1 MVLAIG
7 TNSSALMASA
17 AASSVNKDMETSME
31 RLSTGKRI
39 NSAADDAAGV
49 AIASRMTSEI
59 NGLNQAI
66 RNASDGQSM
75 AATAEGAM
83 VEIADMLQRMR
94 ELAVQSSN
102 DTLNTNDRTNLNDEV
117 TQLKAEID
125 RIATTTRFNDVSML
139 DGTADITLQIGA
151 KAGESLNFKVG
162 NLGTTALGTSL
173 TALTSSAATSNSAEG
188 VAATKSISQMAF
200 NGNDTYG
207 FTLTVG
213 EGDGSTT
220 EALTIA
226 NASVTGNSASD
237 VASKINTA
245 ISAAVT
251 AGTLAAD
258 TVSAS
263 ANGNVVTIENK
274 LGDSIAVSSFSS
286 AGNGTASYA
295 SISGAGESKLLT
307 DTAATTSIT
316 NNGGGGATTASS
328 TLALQAG
335 KDYSFNVNGTDI
347 TVTNLGTGTTE
358 ADLLAT
364 LKLAIGDGAAGSTV
378 TGQNFSLQDSTG
390 KNIEIKNFVAT
401 SSPVGSA
408 GSMVMTV
415 RVDADS
421 STPSNTYA
429 VGGSDTTDIDKGDI
443 VQLSFT
449 EAEADYGFKLGGTAF
464 TVATAS
470 AGESLQDALAT
481 TRDAINAAVA
491 ATTISDVTA
500 RLVDGKLEIENT
512 STSAAIT
519 LDTFTSTGKPAVAAG
534 TATFA
539 GTNLTTQG
547 SASTTNGVKATPS
560 EMTLSVSEDDTY
572 SFKIGGTQVTAE
584 VVGGNLDALVSA
596 VNSQSATTG
605 VTAAMSNGDILLS
618 NAAGSAINITD
629 FASVGT
635 GVINAANAAG
645 QGSSAT
651 LNDAGA
657 VTGASTAAA
666 GTATA
671 TTMSLSMD
679 ATDDVTFQLSD
690 GRTTATVRLTSFDTT
705 DNSAMLAEIQ
715 SALSNAGS
723 DITAAAAS
731 GTAPIILTNAKGGE
745 IDLSNYT
752 SDGAGVMTASPGSEQ
767 GVGKMLDD
775 TGVSGSQNA
784 VSAIDISTNAGSQDA
799 ISTIDRAL
807 ETLGSERSNLG
818 AVVNRLD
825 HTVNNLTNIVVN
837 TESAKGRIEDADFA
851 SESTAMSKAQI
862 LQQASTAMLA
872 QANASKQGVLSLL
885 QG

>member
-1 MVLAIG
+1 MGPEPSTLSSFAGPLQSVMVLAIA

-31 RLSTGKRI
+31 RLATGKRI

-83 VEIADMLQRMR
+83 VEISDMLQRMR

-102 DTLNTNDRTNLNDEV
+102 DTLNSNDRQNLNDEV

-125 RIATTTRFNDVSML
+125 RIATTTRFNDVNML

-173 TALTSSAATSNSAEG
+173 TSLASSAATSNSAEG
-188 VAATKSISQMAF
+188 VAATKSVSQMAF

-226 NASVTGNSASD
+226 NASVVGNSASD
-237 VASKINTA
+237 VADKINTA

-258 TVSAS
+258 TVSAT

-274 LGDSIAVSSFSS
+274 LGDSIAVSSFAS

-295 SISGAGESKLLT
+295 SISGAGDSKLLT
-307 DTAATTSIT
+307 DTGATVAVS
-316 NNGGGGATTASS
+316 NSGGGAATTASS
-328 TLALQAG
+328 ILALQTG
-335 KDYSFNVNGTDI
+335 KDYSFNVNGTDV
-347 TVTNLGTGTTE
+347 TVTNLGTDTTE

-378 TGQNFSLQDSTG
+378 TGQNFTLQDTTG
-390 KNIEIKNFVAT
+390 QNIEIKNFVAT
-401 SSPVGSA
+401 SSPTGSA
-408 GSMVMTV
+408 GAMILST

-421 STPSNTYA
+421 STGGNTFA
-429 VGGSDTTDIDKGDI
+429 VGGSDTSDIGAADI
-443 VQLSFT
+443 IQLSFT
-449 EAEADYGFKLGGTAF
+449 EAEADYGFKLGGEAF
-464 TVATAS
+464 TIATDS
-470 AGESLQDALAT
+470 ADKSLQEALAV
-481 TRDAINAAVA
+481 TRDAINAN
-491 ATTISDVTA
+491 TTINGDVTA
-500 RLVDGKLEIENT
+500 RVVDGKLEIEVD
-512 STSAAIT
+512 SAASAAVT
-519 LDTFTSTGKPAVAAG
+519 LDTFTSTGKAEVVAG

-539 GTNLTTQG
+539 SVNLTAQG
-547 SASTTNGVKATPS
+547 SASTTNGVEATPS
-560 EMTLSVSEDDTY
+560 EMTMSFSEDDTY

-584 VVGGNLDALVSA
+584 VSGGNLDGMVSA
-596 VNSQSATTG
+596 INSQSATTG
-605 VTAAMSNGDILLS
+605 VTAAMSNGDVLLS
-618 NAAGSAINITD
+618 NAAGSAISITD

-635 GVINAANAAG
+635 GIVNAANAAG
-645 QGSSAT
+645 QGASAT

-671 TTMSLSMD
+671 TTMALSMD
-679 ATDDVTFQLSD
+679 ATDDVTFQISD
-690 GRTTATVRLTSFDTT
+690 GRTNAVVRLTSFDTT
-705 DNSAMLAEIQ
+705 DNTAMLAEIT
-715 SALSNAGS
+715 SALANAGS

-731 GTAPIILTNAKGGE
+731 GTAPITLTNANGGA
-745 IDLSNYT
+745 IDLSNFT
-752 SDGAGVMTASPGSEQ
+752 SDGAGVMTASPGSQQ
-767 GVGKMLDD
+767 GVGKMLADE
-775 TGVSGSQNA
+775 GVSASQNA
-784 VSAIDISTNAGSQDA
+784 VSAIDISTDAGS
-799 ISTIDRAL
+799 
-807 ETLGSERSNLG
+807 
-818 AVVNRLD
+818 
-825 HTVNNLTNIVVN
+825 
-837 TESAKGRIEDADFA
+837 
-851 SESTAMSKAQI
+851 
-862 LQQASTAMLA
+862 
-872 QANASKQGVLSLL
+872 
-885 QG
+885 